1 MKFIAKTTA
10 LAAAFL
16 ITGVAGAS
24 AQVMVEPEI
33 EAPMV
38 APGGPTDA
46 QPPGELIDERRAGSP
61 EAFGSG
67 AGGGVVEE
75 DPNVGAVPAVPPP
88 PEAPPFDEDE
98 Y

>member
-1 MKFIAKTTA
+1 MKLIAKTTA

-33 EAPMV
+33 DAPMV

-67 AGGGVVEE
+67 AGGGVVMEE
-75 DPNVGAVPAVPPP
+75 PAVGVVPAIPPGV
-88 PEAPPFDEDE
+88 EEPFIDED
-98 Y
+98 